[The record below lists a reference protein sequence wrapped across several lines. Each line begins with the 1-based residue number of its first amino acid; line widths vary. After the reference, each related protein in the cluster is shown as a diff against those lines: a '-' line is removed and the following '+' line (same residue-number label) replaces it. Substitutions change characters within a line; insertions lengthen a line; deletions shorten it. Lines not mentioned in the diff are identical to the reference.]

1 MREDIQFETLLDSV
15 LQESVNLEPSHSLKE
30 KVFSA
35 LRRTT
40 ASSPVADMFVLAD
53 GLSSEGLF
61 ASLWSGVREFVFPRR
76 LPPLVLESQPIPIQD
91 RMIAEREYA
100 STAYA
105 IAVHAMAIF
114 LIGFVVRAQIRE
126 IEPVK
131 TTVASLMAPVL
142 HVTAKSAEHTG
153 GGGGQPGVAPV
164 SKGHLPKIADQ
175 QIVPPSQPP
184 LQQPKIAIEPT
195 IVLENLKFAD
205 NTMPNVGMP
214 NSPLPGVSMG
224 DGRGT
229 GIGPGNGPGVGEGTG
244 GDTGGRLRHIG
255 GSVSKPE
262 VLYMVEPEFSEE
274 ARKAKVSGD
283 VMVYLWIDERGLPSH
298 VRVVQGIGMGLD
310 ERAVN
315 AVKQYRFKPA
325 MENGKPVTVE
335 MYVQVD
341 FHIF

>member
-15 LQESVNLEPSHSLKE
+15 LHASANPEPSNSLKE
-30 KVFSA
+30 RVFSA
-35 LRRTT
+35 VCTT
-40 ASSPVADMFVLAD
+40 VFSPVADVFALASE
-53 GLSSEGLF
+53 LSSESLF
-61 ASLWSGVREFVFPRR
+61 ISLWNGIREFVFPRR
-76 LPPLVLESQPIPIQD
+76 LPPLVLESQPIPVQD
-91 RMIAEREYA
+91 RMTIEGDYA

-105 IAVHAMAIF
+105 IAVHAMAVF

-126 IEPVK
+126 IDPAK
-131 TTVASLMAPVL
+131 STATPLMTPVL
-142 HVTAKSAEHTG
+142 HISARSAEQNG

-164 SKGHLPKIADQ
+164 SRGRLPKIADQ

-195 IVLENLKFAD
+195 IILENLKFAD
-205 NTMPNVGMP
+205 NTMPNVGTP
-214 NSPLPGVSMG
+214 NSPLPGISMG
-224 DGRGT
+224 DGRGA
-229 GIGPGNGPGVGEGTG
+229 GIGLGNGPGVGEGAGGNTG
-244 GDTGGRLRHIG
+244 GGLHHVG

-262 VLYMVEPEFSEE
+262 VLYSVDPEFSEE

-283 VMVYLWIDERGLPSH
+283 VMVYLWVDERGLPSH
-298 VRVVQGIGMGLD
+298 VHVVQGIGMGLD
-310 ERAVN
+310 ERAVD

>member
-1 MREDIQFETLLDSV
+1 MTEDIQFETLLDSV
-15 LQESVNLEPSHSLKE
+15 LHASANPEPSNSLKE
-30 KVFSA
+30 RVFSA
-35 LRRTT
+35 VCTT
-40 ASSPVADMFVLAD
+40 TVSSPVTDVFVLASE
-53 GLSSEGLF
+53 LSSEGLF
-61 ASLWSGVREFVFPRR
+61 TSLWNGIREFVFPRR
-76 LPPLVLESQPIPIQD
+76 LPPLVLESQPIPVQD
-91 RMIAEREYA
+91 RMTMEADYA

-126 IEPVK
+126 IGPAK
-131 TTVASLMAPVL
+131 TAVIPLMAPVL
-142 HVTAKSAEHTG
+142 HITARSALHNG

-164 SKGHLPKIADQ
+164 SKGRLPKIADQ

-195 IVLENLKFAD
+195 IVLESLKFAN

-224 DGRGT
+224 DGRGG
-229 GIGPGNGPGVGEGTG
+229 GIGPGSGSGVGEGVGGNTG
-244 GDTGGRLRHIG
+244 GGLHHVG
-255 GSVSKPE
+255 GSVSKPV
-262 VLYMVEPEFSEE
+262 VLYSVEPEFSEE

-283 VMVYLWIDERGLPSH
+283 VMVYLWVDEQGLPSH

-310 ERAVN
+310 ERAVD

-335 MYVQVD
+335 MYVLVD

>member
-1 MREDIQFETLLDSV
+1 MRDDIQFETLLDSV
-15 LQESVNLEPSHSLKE
+15 LHESANPEPSHSLKE
-30 KVFSA
+30 TVFSA
-35 LRRTT
+35 VRTAT
-40 ASSPVADMFVLAD
+40 ASSPVADVFVLAG

-61 ASLWSGVREFVFPRR
+61 TSLWNGVRERIFPRQ
-76 LPPLVLESQPIPIQD
+76 LPPLVLESQPIPVQD
-91 RMIAEREYA
+91 RMTTEGDYA

-126 IEPVK
+126 VEPAK
-131 TTVASLMAPVL
+131 TAVTPLMAPVL
-142 HVTAKSAEHTG
+142 HVTAKLAEHTG

-229 GIGPGNGPGVGEGTG
+229 GIGPGNGPGVGNGTG
-244 GDTGGRLRHIG
+244 GNTGGGLRHVG

-262 VLYMVEPEFSEE
+262 VLYMVDPEFSEE

-283 VMVYLWIDERGLPSH
+283 VMVYLWVDERGLPSH

-315 AVKQYRFKPA
+315 AVKQYKFKPA